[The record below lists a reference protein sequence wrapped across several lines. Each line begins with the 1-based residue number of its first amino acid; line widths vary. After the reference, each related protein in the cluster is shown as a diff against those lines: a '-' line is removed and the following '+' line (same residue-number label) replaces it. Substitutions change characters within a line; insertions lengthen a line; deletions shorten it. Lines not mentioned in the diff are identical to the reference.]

1 MRMLFISAML
11 LLGACTGTPQGIAP
25 VSSFDL
31 TRYLGTWYEIYRFDH
46 SYERG
51 MQGVTATY
59 SRNDDGSVKVLNA
72 GIEADKSKSRSS
84 EGKAV
89 FVGEATKG
97 HLKVS
102 FFPFVYGSYV
112 IFELGDDYDYAMV
125 TSYNRDSLWLL
136 SRTPEI
142 SPELDQHFHQT
153 IKKLGFEEQ
162 ELIKVEHQ
170 AGSY

>member
-1 MRMLFISAML
+1 MRLFL
-11 LLGACTGTPQGIAP
+11 LSSLLFLSACTGTPKGIAP
-25 VSSFDL
+25 VTGFDL
-31 TRYLGTWYEIYRFDH
+31 SRYLGTWYEVYRFDH

-72 GIEADKSKSRSS
+72 GIDEGEVLPRSS
-84 EGKAV
+84 EGKAL
-89 FVGEATKG
+89 FVQEPTTG

-112 IFELGDDYDYAMV
+112 IFELGENYEYAMV

-142 SPELDQHFHQT
+142 SDELDQHFHQT
-153 IKKLGFEEQ
+153 IETLGFNKQ
-162 ELIKVEHQ
+162 ELIRVEHLP
-170 AGSY
+170 ASY